1 MNRDDAPHNGLRFY
15 IYACQ
20 SADKFSRTII
30 LLLNQNSGFQGGKYP
45 KETDAKQT
53 GAQKAPDLPSA
64 PLRPSLAACP
74 GHPGASQSFRLEGP
88 PSSSYFRGICG
99 TGRTLLWF
107 HGDCPMIESTGQLH
121 GGWMCLRPSYSMAG
135 QDGGSRH
142 DAHLGCPD
150 EQHSTPSRF
159 SPSTRPQQEQIPP
172 QRKFLGRLNVNNSRV
187 RGWNTW
193 RGAHLGS
200 HWRGGWGGG
209 SCWKGNQQSR
219 HLEGSRKPVN
229 VYFTQTLLRQFKTL
243 KRQG

>member
-1 MNRDDAPHNGLRFY
+1 M
-15 IYACQ
+15 
-20 SADKFSRTII
+20 
-30 LLLNQNSGFQGGKYP
+30 
-45 KETDAKQT
+45 
-53 GAQKAPDLPSA
+53 
-64 PLRPSLAACP
+64 CP
-74 GHPGASQSFRLEGP
+74 
-88 PSSSYFRGICG
+88 
-99 TGRTLLWF
+99 
-107 HGDCPMIESTGQLH
+107 
-121 GGWMCLRPSYSMAG
+121 RPSYSMAG

-142 DAHLGCPD
+142 GAHLGRPSVCRD

-243 KRQG
+243 KRQGYSCGPIVLTSHRGKARERNRCSWYPTKIQKGEVGQRSTRQIQSPISQRCQL